1 VKYILN
7 PENQEKFLLE
17 FTSNIDSDNEEIK
30 NLCHGCYYYEFEVH
44 VNSYFLSK
52 SILRTIRRDKK
63 YSIDLSMLF
72 KLLEE
77 TSLCIEQIDSDF
89 IQFLLS
95 GHSKE
100 QQELD
105 MELLQVLENYV
116 RRHE

>member
-1 VKYILN
+1 
-7 PENQEKFLLE
+7 
-17 FTSNIDSDNEEIK
+17 
-30 NLCHGCYYYEFEVH
+30 
-44 VNSYFLSK
+44 
-52 SILRTIRRDKK
+52 
-63 YSIDLSMLF
+63 MLF